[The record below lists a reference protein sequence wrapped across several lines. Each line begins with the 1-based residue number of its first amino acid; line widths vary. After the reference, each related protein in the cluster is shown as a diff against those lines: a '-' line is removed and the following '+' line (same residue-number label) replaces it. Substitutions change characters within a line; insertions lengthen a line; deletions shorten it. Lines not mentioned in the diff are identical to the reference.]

1 MKTSEEIG
9 ELAVAL
15 VAAQEAIQ
23 NPPKSKANPFHHS
36 RYADLATVLNVTR
49 PALTLAG
56 LAVIQT
62 PLTLENGN
70 IAVTTRIIHKSG
82 QWVEETIDLPLP
94 ETKNAAQAT
103 GSIITYLRRYS
114 LAAFAGIAQEDDDG
128 NSATGEVVTKGESTI
143 NKQQQD
149 ELKRLLDQ
157 CEGDDVIAEFLIVK
171 KLDTLADVPIS
182 KLKIYQDQILGRIEQ
197 QAKKKEAKENAA

>member
-49 PALTLAG
+49 PALTEAG

-82 QWVEETIDLPLP
+82 QWMEETIDLPLP
-94 ETKNAAQAT
+94 ETKNAAQAA

-128 NSATGEVVTKGESTI
+128 QAATGEFLKDKTI
-143 NKQQQD
+143 SKKQQD

-157 CEGDDVIAEFLIVK
+157 CEGDDVTARFLNYKNV
-171 KLDTLADVPIS
+171 DCLADLKSEKFAVCKGEIVMKLS
-182 KLKIYQDQILGRIEQ
+182 KQNDED
-197 QAKKKEAKENAA
+197 AA

>member
-23 NPPKSKANPFHHS
+23 NPPKSKDNQFS

-49 PALTLAG
+49 PALTEAG

-82 QWVEETIDLPLP
+82 QWMEETIDLPLSQ
-94 ETKNAAQAT
+94 TKNAAQAA

-114 LAAFAGIAQEDDDG
+114 LAAFVGIAQEDDDG
-128 NSATGEVVTKGESTI
+128 QAATGEVIEEDKPIS
-143 NKQQQD
+143 KKQQD
-149 ELKRLLDQ
+149 ELKNLLDQ
-157 CEGDDVIAEFLIVK
+157 CEGDDVIAEFLTIK
-171 KLDTLADVPIS
+171 KLDCLADVPIS
-182 KLKIYQDQILGRIEQ
+182 RLKNYQEQILGRIG
-197 QAKKKEAKENAA
+197 KKEAKENAA